1 MLAVS
6 NERHLKISIGSQLG
20 EKAGIGHEYA
30 AAQFHRITFG
40 GQDFFFPSLQ
50 YFHSFIALCSYPLV
64 KMDIRDSTIWK
75 SKGPV
80 FTQFCSKFKNFSF
93 DW

>member
-1 MLAVS
+1 MPAVS

-50 YFHSFIALCSYPLV
+50 YFHSFIVSHGLPIL
-64 KMDIRDSTIWK
+64 T
-75 SKGPV
+75 V
-80 FTQFCSKFKNFSF
+80 FPIFYFILS
-93 DW
+93 